1 MPFRLLRLEFRNISV
16 FSDEFVIDFTASD
29 RVVAGQHVSSVTNV
43 VSSQN
48 IVALVGINAAGK
60 TSALRLVDLA
70 LSIVASRLSLDQIPS
85 APQFLS
91 RGSIMV
97 VDFFQDGMFYR
108 LESEFTS
115 NGDRLVY
122 ADERL
127 YGKRMSLVRSR
138 ARLFEYS
145 EDMLI
150 NSRMDLVSRLG
161 GFMKDDD
168 SIVMAL
174 TAPSCPISGVLSH
187 LCERFSFLD
196 GAIEPAYLHVFDR
209 SLDEVCLEDGA
220 VRVRFTNDGSARRV
234 RDDRISDLLSSG
246 TIKGTQLFH
255 VAADVLAGGGYLLID
270 EIEDNLN
277 KRLVQLLIDFFQD
290 GEVNTKGAVLVF
302 STHYAEIVD
311 SVKRKDNI
319 YVMRKSR
326 DGGCSTVRYSDVIG
340 RNDVKKSEVLLSN
353 LIEGTAPSYED
364 VQAVKD
370 FMYRRISG

>member
-16 FSDEFVIDFTASD
+16 FSDEFVIYFTASD

-150 NSRMDLVSRLG
+150 HSRMDLVSQLG

-174 TAPSCPISGVLSH
+174 TAPSCI
-187 LCERFSFLD
+187 
-196 GAIEPAYLHVFDR
+196 
-209 SLDEVCLEDGA
+209 
-220 VRVRFTNDGSARRV
+220 RRP
-234 RDDRISDLLSSG
+234 LSS
-246 TIKGTQLFH
+246 
-255 VAADVLAGGGYLLID
+255 
-270 EIEDNLN
+270 
-277 KRLVQLLIDFFQD
+277 
-290 GEVNTKGAVLVF
+290 
-302 STHYAEIVD
+302 
-311 SVKRKDNI
+311 
-319 YVMRKSR
+319 
-326 DGGCSTVRYSDVIG
+326 VR
-340 RNDVKKSEVLLSN
+340 EVLLSRWCN
-353 LIEGTAPSYED
+353 RAGVSSCLRPVSGRGIPRRWRGPCP
-364 VQAVKD
+364 VQQ
-370 FMYRRISG
+370 

>member
-1 MPFRLLRLEFRNISV
+1 
-16 FSDEFVIDFTASD
+16 
-29 RVVAGQHVSSVTNV
+29 
-43 VSSQN
+43 
-48 IVALVGINAAGK
+48 
-60 TSALRLVDLA
+60 
-70 LSIVASRLSLDQIPS
+70 
-85 APQFLS
+85 
-91 RGSIMV
+91 
-97 VDFFQDGMFYR
+97 
-108 LESEFTS
+108 
-115 NGDRLVY
+115 
-122 ADERL
+122 
-127 YGKRMSLVRSR
+127 MSLVRSR
-138 ARLFEYS
+138 ARLFKYS

-150 NSRMDLVSRLG
+150 HSRMDLVSQLG

-174 TAPSCPISGVLSH
+174 TAPSCPIYGVLSH

-255 VAADVLAGGGYLLID
+255 VAADVLAGGGYLLVD

-319 YVMRKSR
+319 YVMRKRR

-340 RNDVKKSEVLLSN
+340 RNDVRKSEVLLSN

-370 FMYRRISG
+370 FMCRRISG